1 MRHRSES
8 SANNRIRVVVGEDSL
23 FMRRM
28 IQDVLNSDPEIEVVG
43 TGANGREVLKK
54 VVKLKPDCITLD
66 LEMPRMD
73 GFETLRYLMSEWP
86 TPVIIL
92 SAYTSHGAEMT
103 LSCLEYGAVDFVTKT
118 KRWGGFPAEELIN
131 KVKLASMVDASK
143 IRFGPT
149 DFTFK
154 SKVPKILSKKTE
166 KVVLIGASTGGPQAL
181 MEIIPRLPENIPACV
196 ILVQHMPPNLTKHL
210 ASRLDSRSGL
220 AVSEAKEGDSISAGK
235 VLVAPGGMHL
245 FLEERMN
252 QPAVM
257 LLERNELQRTACP
270 SVDFALTSLSSFFKE
285 KLIGVILTGMGR
297 DGVAGS
303 IATRRNG
310 GKVICQDRGT
320 SMIFGMPDAVIKS
333 GQANAVCPL
342 HQLADCIV
350 AFVCEEKA
358 GEFVYEG

>member
-1 MRHRSES
+1 MRRGSDL
-8 SANNRIRVVVGEDSL
+8 SADHRIRVVVGEDSL

-73 GFETLRYLMSEWP
+73 GFETLRYVMSEWP

-92 SAYTSHGAEMT
+92 SAHTSRGAEMT
-103 LSCLEYGAVDFVTKT
+103 LSCLEYGAVDFITKT
-118 KRWGGFPAEELIN
+118 KRWGGFPAEELIE
-131 KVKLASMVDASK
+131 KIKIASTVDTSK

-154 SKVPKILSKKTE
+154 GKVPKFLSRKTE

-181 MEIIPRLPENIPACV
+181 MEIIPRLPENLPACV
-196 ILVQHMPPNLTKHL
+196 IVVQHMPPNLTKHL
-210 ASRLDSRSGL
+210 ADRLDSRSGL
-220 AVSEAKEGDSISAGK
+220 AVSEAKEGDSISPGK
-235 VLVAPGGMHL
+235 VLIARGGMHL
-245 FLEERMN
+245 FLEERMGH
-252 QPAVM
+252 PVVM
-257 LLERNELQRTACP
+257 QLERNELQRTACP

-285 KLIGVILTGMGR
+285 KLIGVILTGMGK

-303 IATRRNG
+303 VATRRSG

-333 GQANAVCPL
+333 GQVDAICPL
-342 HQLADCIV
+342 HRVADCIV
-350 AFVCEEKA
+350 SITCEERT
-358 GEFVYEG
+358 GEPVYED